1 MIQYLYLEHFEKTIL
16 GGNIMT
22 GKELKRMSRKDL
34 IEIILVQQKE
44 NEELSDQL
52 MKASNKLKDRKIVL
66 DKAGSIAEASL
77 QMSGIFEA
85 AEVAAKKYLDNI
97 EILAGRQEEVCKKM
111 EAEAQKK
118 ADQIIVDAET
128 YSKKVHEEADT
139 YWKTVREKAE
149 VLFEEHETL
158 RKFIAAARTEDQA

>member
-1 MIQYLYLEHFEKTIL
+1 
-16 GGNIMT
+16 MT
-22 GKELKRMSRKDL
+22 DQKLKHMSRKDL
-34 IEIILVQQKE
+34 IEIILVQKKE

-52 MKASNKLKDRKIVL
+52 MKASTKLKDRKIAI

-77 QMSGIFEA
+77 QVSGIFEA
-85 AEVAAKKYLDNI
+85 AQIAAKKYLDNI
-97 EILAGRQEEVCKKM
+97 ENLAGRQEEVCKRM

-118 ADQIIVDAET
+118 ADQIVMDAEVHA
-128 YSKKVHEEADT
+128 KKVREDADL

-158 RKFIAAARTEDQA
+158 RKFIAAARTEEKA